1 VVFEC
6 HMGHDS
12 DSFRP
17 RRFVFDSFQID
28 QQSGEVLKNGHR
40 VRLQAQPFQLLL
52 LLLERPGEVV
62 TREEIRHQLWSGDT
76 FVDFNHGLGTA
87 VSKVREALGDSA
99 ENPRFIET
107 LPKRGFRFIGEL
119 KQDTPT
125 SPVSVPPRK
134 LEVQPRGR
142 SWALLISSAGLVA
155 LLLFT
160 GWLVFRPHH
169 HAENLVAVPFS
180 TLPGVETAPAISPDG
195 TRIAFAWNGGLP
207 SAGKGFDLYVK
218 AVGSE
223 TVLPLTKHPS
233 EWLSPVW
240 SPDGTEI
247 AFHRMDGD
255 NTGIYVV
262 SALGGE
268 ERKLK
273 STRIGYSVAA
283 PISWAPDGQWIAF
296 TDSAPGKPDGS
307 FLISLKTL
315 EVQPIAFNSR
325 CTLGEATPTFSHS
338 GTQLVYVC
346 VISETEI
353 ELYTASPTGDSP
365 RHFAT
370 FHNYPAGYVWTADDR
385 KLLLCQA
392 TNDGPVLDE
401 INISDGSFERL
412 HFADGGLWPS
422 VSAQARKL
430 AYSIEYGSSAIW
442 RRDLIHA
449 DAPMNQL
456 MSSTR
461 EQHYAEYSPDG
472 RRIAFISYR
481 SGALT
486 LWMGDADG
494 NNLVQLSNLDSG
506 YGAPRWSPDG
516 RRIAFDAHHGDR
528 FEIYV
533 VDIAERIP
541 RKLTTNVPTIERPY
555 WSRDGAWI
563 YFTSSKNGGRRIYR
577 CPASGGDATPISPQS
592 AIDAT
597 NPEESF
603 GNTLYF
609 ASRTVNTPILQMSLD
624 RSPDQATTAYPV
636 EGMPPVAYSG
646 TWAVARNG
654 IYFVPASSGN
664 DLQFYDFATK
674 RTKTLFSI
682 QDHFSSGLSLSP
694 DGRYLLFS
702 KTEQENAEIVVVNG
716 FK

>member
-1 VVFEC
+1 
-6 HMGHDS
+6 MGHDS
-12 DSFRP
+12 DKLRP
-17 RRFVFDSFQID
+17 RRFIFDSFQVD
-28 QQSGEVLKNGHR
+28 PQSGEVLKNGRR

-52 LLLERPGEVV
+52 LLLERPGELV
-62 TREEIRHQLWSGDT
+62 TREEIRRQLWSGDT

-119 KQDTPT
+119 KQEAPS
-125 SPVSVPPRK
+125 SPVSTSHRETK
-134 LEVQPRGR
+134 VQIRWR
-142 SWALLISSAGLVA
+142 IRVLLISSAGVVA
-155 LLLFT
+155 LLLFIS
-160 GWLVFRPHH
+160 WLMFRPHH
-169 HAENLVAVPFS
+169 YAENLVAVPFS
-180 TLPGVETAPAISPDG
+180 TLPGIETAPAVSPDG
-195 TRIAFAWNGGLP
+195 TRIAFAWNGGSP

-223 TVLPLTKHPS
+223 TVLPLTRHPS
-233 EWLSPVW
+233 EWISPAW
-240 SPDGTEI
+240 SPDGTQV
-247 AFHRMDGD
+247 AFHRMDGG

-262 SALGGE
+262 PALGGE

-273 STRIGYSVAA
+273 ATRIGYSVAA

-296 TDSAPGKPDGS
+296 TDSTPGKPDGS
-307 FLISLKTL
+307 FLISPTTL
-315 EVQPIAFNSR
+315 EVRQVALNPR
-325 CTLGEATPTFSHS
+325 CTLGAATPTFSHS

-353 ELYTASPTGDSP
+353 ELYTASPTGDSA

-385 KLLLCQA
+385 RLLLCQT

-401 INISDGSFERL
+401 INISDGSFKRL

-422 VSAQARKL
+422 LSAQARKL
-430 AYSIEYGSSAIW
+430 AYSTEYGNSAIW
-442 RRDLIHA
+442 LRDLIHA
-449 DAPMNQL
+449 DAPMSKL

-481 SGALT
+481 SGALN

-516 RRIAFDAHHGDR
+516 SQIAFDSHRGDR

-541 RKLTTNVPTIERPY
+541 RKLATNVPTIERPY

-577 CPASGGDATPISPQS
+577 CPAAGGDATAITPQS
-592 AIDAT
+592 LMDAT

-603 GNTLYF
+603 VGHTLYF
-609 ASRTVNTPILQMSLD
+609 ADRTVNTLILQISLD
-624 RSPDQATTAYPV
+624 RSSDEGTKAHPV
-636 EGMPPVAYSG
+636 EGLPSVAYSG
-646 TWAVARNG
+646 TWTVARNG
-654 IYFVPASSGN
+654 IYFVPASDGSE
-664 DLQFYDFATK
+664 LQFYEFATK
-674 RTKTLFSI
+674 RTTTVFRI
-682 QDHFSSGLSLSP
+682 ENHFSFGLSLSP
-694 DGRYLLFS
+694 DERYLLFS
-702 KTEQENAEIVVVNG
+702 KNDQENAEIMVING
-716 FK
+716 FE